1 MIIRTV
7 FKVCTQTW
15 ADKEVK
21 TLDEYILE
29 MKNITKEF
37 PGVKA
42 LDNVTF
48 SVRKGEIHALCG
60 ENGAGKSTLMKILGG
75 VYPYGTYKG
84 DIYINNQ
91 VMKFQN
97 VRQSEDSGIS
107 IIYQELALVKELD
120 VGENVFLGKL
130 PGQSG
135 IVDWDKLY
143 YETSKLLKELGMDIN
158 PHVKIK
164 DLGIGQQQLV
174 EVAKA
179 LSKDAK
185 ILVLDEPSAALTESE
200 VKTLMGIL
208 RELKKRGVT
217 CIYISHKL
225 GEVFEIADR
234 ITILRDGKS
243 IGTYD
248 IKDINEDRVISLMV
262 GRELT
267 ERFPREKHIPGE
279 VVMEV
284 KGLNVYDP
292 DGTDSLVIKDVSFKI
307 RKGEILGIAGLMG
320 AGRTELVTSIF
331 GGYPGKKTGEIFIN
345 GKKAEINRPS
355 DAIKNGLGL
364 VSEDR
369 KRFGLIL
376 EQSVAT
382 NTTLASIEKICDW
395 GVINSNKEYLNA
407 TQFVKELRIKT
418 PSLGTKVNNLSG
430 GNQQKVVLAKWLM
443 TKPKILFLDEPT
455 RGIDV
460 GAKFEIY
467 NIMNELVRQGVAI
480 VMVSSELPEILGMSD
495 RILVM
500 CEGAIRGEFDY
511 REATQEKIMYYAT
524 GGR

>member
-1 MIIRTV
+1 V
-7 FKVCTQTW
+7 
-15 ADKEVK
+15 A
-21 TLDEYILE
+21 EYILE
-29 MKNITKEF
+29 MKNITKVF

-48 SVRKGEIHALCG
+48 SVKKGEIHALCG
-60 ENGAGKSTLMKILGG
+60 ENGAGKSTLMKVLGG
-75 VYPYGTYKG
+75 VYPYGTYEG
-84 DIYINNQ
+84 DIYIENKL
-91 VMKFQN
+91 MKFEN
-97 VRQSEDSGIS
+97 VRQSEDAGIS
-107 IIYQELALVKELD
+107 IIYQEFALVKELD

-130 PGQSG
+130 LGKAG
-135 IVDWDKLY
+135 IVDWDKMY
-143 YETSKLLKELGMDIN
+143 YETTKLLEELGMDIN
-158 PHVKIK
+158 PHTKIK
-164 DLGIGQQQLV
+164 DLGVGQQQLV

-179 LSKDAK
+179 LSKNAK
-185 ILVLDEPSAALTESE
+185 ILVLDEPSAALTDSE
-200 VKTLMGIL
+200 VKKLMEIL
-208 RELKKRGVT
+208 RELKKKGVT

-248 IKDINEDRVISLMV
+248 IKEITEEKVISLMV

-267 ERFPREKHIPGE
+267 ERFPREEHTAGD

-284 KGLNVYDP
+284 KNLSVYDP
-292 DGTDSLVIKDVSFKI
+292 EGSGSLVIDNVSFQI

-331 GGYPGKKTGEIFIN
+331 GGYPGKKIGDIYIN
-345 GKKAEINRPS
+345 GEKVEINTPS
-355 DAIKNGLGL
+355 DAIKNGIGL

-369 KRFGLIL
+369 KRYGLIL
-376 EQSVAT
+376 EQTVMT
-382 NTTLASIEKICDW
+382 NTTLASINQVCDW
-395 GVINSNKEYLNA
+395 GGIINSNKEYLNSS
-407 TQFVKELRIKT
+407 QYVKELRIKT
-418 PSLGTKVNNLSG
+418 PTLYTKVNNLSG

-460 GAKFEIY
+460 GAKYEIY
-467 NIMNELVRQGVAI
+467 NIMNELVRQDVAI

-500 CEGAIRGEFDY
+500 CEGSIKAEFDY
-511 REATQEKIMYYAT
+511 RDATQEKIMYYAT
-524 GGR
+524 GGQ